1 MISNLETKKQIFV
14 ATIIFFTVTHSVERV
29 EKLNA
34 IQNQELKADAVE
46 DEVEE
51 ILASFEVDSVLKN
64 VLSKSSEEEI
74 QSEAI
79 LENLYIIESSEK
91 VKELNNDKIL
101 PNGKKPLNWPVFH
114 RNISS
119 SAHQLESVP
128 LRLADSSKGLR
139 EAW

>member
-1 MISNLETKKQIFV
+1 M
-14 ATIIFFTVTHSVERV
+14 ERV

-79 LENLYIIESSEK
+79 LENIYIIDSSEK
-91 VKELNNDKIL
+91 VKELNDKIL

-128 LRLADSSKGLR
+128 LRLADGSKGLR